1 MSQCFQCKMEIPS
14 GGLVCPFCGS
24 DPRSDLEKDITN
36 AVSSGLSKAHSDKTG
51 NIILQVIFFG
61 LCIGALGFV
70 FSSHGLLWMIGGGIL
85 GFINSK
91 MMNRDK

>member
-1 MSQCFQCKMEIPS
+1 
-14 GGLVCPFCGS
+14 
-24 DPRSDLEKDITN
+24 
-36 AVSSGLSKAHSDKTG
+36 LSKAHSDKTG

-61 LCIGALGFV
+61 LCIGVLGFV
-70 FSSHGLLWMIGGGIL
+70 FSSYGLLWMIGGGIL